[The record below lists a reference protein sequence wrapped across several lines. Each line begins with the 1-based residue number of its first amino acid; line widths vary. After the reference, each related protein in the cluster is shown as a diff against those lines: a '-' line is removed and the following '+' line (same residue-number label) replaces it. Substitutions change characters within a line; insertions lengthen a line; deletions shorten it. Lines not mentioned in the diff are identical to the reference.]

1 MRKTLLPLTLNRQ
14 ACMVKACQCF
24 QLDFESNEGGMRIN
38 ENIISVPAEIHSEEL
53 SQILELP
60 ARFDGYAGFG
70 GKDLDDGH

>member
-1 MRKTLLPLTLNRQ
+1 
-14 ACMVKACQCF
+14 
-24 QLDFESNEGGMRIN
+24 MRIN